1 MKHAPS
7 PPLRP
12 ASTAIAAVMM
22 VLSTPL
28 LAQDITPAAPPPIVM
43 VPQPAPSPQIAPE
56 VQPSVAAPVLVVP
69 PPVVATVPS
78 APSVAVMSETPEIS
92 STQRTPARSAQ
103 RSSQRGAASDS
114 SVALASPAAPD
125 LVVAPPSESSVARPE
140 AAPASPSIVSTPTPV
155 AVSTPEPADNAMP
168 WLALGGI
175 AIVAGGAFYALRRR
189 RHPSARNLDETT
201 VLPMPAAQYGSATM
215 VEPHLAPMPA
225 APDRTL
231 LAAPLVTRTAESL
244 AAQSPSPENPF
255 LTRKNRLRRAR
266 YLLRDQN
273 NDALASSVSPAPEE
287 RVAPINRGVTY
298 NFARAAQSLPHH
310 GKTKPLWT

>member
-7 PPLRP
+7 PSLRP

-28 LAQDITPAAPPPIVM
+28 LAQDIAPAAPPPIVM
-43 VPQPAPSPQIAPE
+43 VPQPAPSPQIAPAA
-56 VQPSVAAPVLVVP
+56 QPSVAAPVPVVP

-78 APSVAVMSETPEIS
+78 APSVAVMSETPET
-92 STQRTPARSAQ
+92 STQRAPARSAQ
-103 RSSQRGAASDS
+103 RSSPRGAASDT
-114 SVALASPAAPD
+114 SVASPSPAAPD
-125 LVVAPPSESSVARPE
+125 LVVAPPSESSAARPE

-155 AVSTPEPADNAMP
+155 AISTPEPADNAMP

-189 RHPSARNLDETT
+189 RNPSARNLDETT

-231 LAAPLVTRTAESL
+231 LAAPLVAGTAESL

-273 NDALASSVSPAPEE
+273 NDAAASSVSPAPEE
-287 RVAPINRGVTY
+287 RVAQINRGVTY
-298 NFARAAQSLPHH
+298 NFARAAQSLPHQ
-310 GKTKPLWT
+310 GKSKPLWT